1 MYEKLLIWPIAFA
14 LVSCVESV
22 DLTGAETDL
31 TSVLNRAKVEFN
43 PSAGIVPFPNYLLL
57 PDGKVSIPEQCN
69 ESPTAQQLR
78 ESILNTLDGFGV
90 YQYPI
95 QFSLSEPVDPSTI
108 EENIRLVDLGVSPP
122 VEVEFEYRAGTAVR
136 STPRLCWY

>member
-1 MYEKLLIWPIAFA
+1 MKKLLIWPLAFS

-43 PSAGIVPFPNYLLL
+43 PSAGIVPFPNNLLL
-57 PDGKVSIPEQCN
+57 TGGTPEAPLINIPEQCN

-90 YQYPI
+90 YQYPPLLII
-95 QFSLSEPVDPSTI
+95 QFSSETI
-108 EENIRLVDLGVSPP
+108 SGHGPEKLHRN
-122 VEVEFEYRAGTAVR
+122 VELHEW
-136 STPRLCWY
+136 S